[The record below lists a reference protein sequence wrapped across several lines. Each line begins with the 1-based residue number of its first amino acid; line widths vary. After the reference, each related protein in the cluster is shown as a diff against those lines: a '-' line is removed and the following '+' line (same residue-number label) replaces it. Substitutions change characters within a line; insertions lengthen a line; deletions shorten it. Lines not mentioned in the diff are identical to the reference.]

1 MDIDNITKRHKDR
14 LNNSSTN
21 SNNSYLKNLFT
32 RVLISIILVLSISIY
47 IKHDSNNIEY
57 INKYLS
63 TESIPFTKINNLFK
77 DNLGSVIPEYNK
89 HDITVNKVD
98 SLINLDYSTS
108 GEYTSIN
115 TGINYMVNSLSGGLV
130 VYKGN
135 KDNLGN
141 TVIIQGN
148 DGVDIWYI
156 GVVDSNINLYDYINK
171 DSIIGNTEGEYLK
184 LKLVKNGNT
193 ISYEEYIK

>member
-1 MDIDNITKRHKDR
+1 
-14 LNNSSTN
+14 
-21 SNNSYLKNLFT
+21 
-32 RVLISIILVLSISIY
+32 
-47 IKHDSNNIEY
+47 
-57 INKYLS
+57 
-63 TESIPFTKINNLFK
+63 
-77 DNLGSVIPEYNK
+77 
-89 HDITVNKVD
+89 
-98 SLINLDYSTS
+98 
-108 GEYTSIN
+108 
-115 TGINYMVNSLSGGLV
+115 MVNSLSGGLV

>member
-47 IKHDSNNIEY
+47 IKNDSNNIEY
-57 INKYLS
+57 INKYLF

-156 GVVDSNINLYDYINK
+156 GVVDSSINLYDYINK

>member
-57 INKYLS
+57 INKYLF

-98 SLINLDYSTS
+98 SLINLDYSIS

-156 GVVDSNINLYDYINK
+156 GVVDSSINLYDYINK